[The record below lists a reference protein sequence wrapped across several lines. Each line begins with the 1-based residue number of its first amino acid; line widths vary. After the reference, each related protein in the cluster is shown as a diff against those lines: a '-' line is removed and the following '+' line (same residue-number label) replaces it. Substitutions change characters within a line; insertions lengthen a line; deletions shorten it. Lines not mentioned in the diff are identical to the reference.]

1 MTLPLV
7 QDQANMDLML
17 PDAKLD
23 EDDLQMFGYYMDLK
37 RGQMDADNK
46 ITMIRILDNV
56 LNKVYE
62 TQRIGA
68 VHKLR
73 TTTSEDLESFP
84 NETKGQAEQKLPPTS
99 LTQM

>member
-23 EDDLQMFGYYMDLK
+23 EDDLQMFGYYMDIK

-46 ITMIRILDNV
+46 ITMIRILDD
-56 LNKVYE
+56 
-62 TQRIGA
+62 A
-68 VHKLR
+68 
-73 TTTSEDLESFP
+73 
-84 NETKGQAEQKLPPTS
+84 
-99 LTQM
+99 